1 MFSPPVTYGRS
12 ARHPPCRTLVSQS
25 LSCTL
30 GCKSL
35 FLSEKSL
42 PLIFVHSATLGVGRE
57 LEAKRVGADG
67 TDREMHTLTSTRIPD
82 YARKL

>member
-1 MFSPPVTYGRS
+1 MFRPQVTYGRS

-25 LSCTL
+25 LGRGRLL

-42 PLIFVHSATLGVGRE
+42 TASEVLPFVDATLGVGR
-57 LEAKRVGADG
+57 ACGAAA
-67 TDREMHTLTSTRIPD
+67 DREMHTLTPTRIPD
-82 YARKL
+82 YARTL

>member
-1 MFSPPVTYGRS
+1 MFSPRPLVTYGRS

-57 LEAKRVGADG
+57 RG
-67 TDREMHTLTSTRIPD
+67 
-82 YARKL
+82 

>member
-1 MFSPPVTYGRS
+1 MFSPRPLVTYGRS
-12 ARHPPCRTLVSQS
+12 ARHPPLVSQS
-25 LSCTL
+25 LSCPL